1 MRTIHCLY
9 LFLAGLLLSGLLA
22 CNSKPPDA
30 ATAEADAFA
39 ANNATLDA
47 YTSSKGL
54 ATVNQPSGLRYV
66 IIQSAPATAKQAA
79 LGDEVEFSYVQYVVK
94 SANDAGTLAVRDS
107 LIDTTHA
114 TRPAFVPFFDK
125 ALIPGLQEGLLLLRE
140 GAKATLLMPA
150 RLAFGAQGSVNGTI
164 IANTPVRIDVTLKR
178 SRSETQQINE
188 YIARSKLTVT
198 DSTTSGLR
206 LVKMKSKPTGD
217 SIRNSATL
225 DLRFNGGILR
235 SATAID
241 STAGN
246 VTRPYTVGQTASG
259 SILSTEGFR
268 QGLAKLRVGERAILI
283 FPSSLGYTSKG
294 YIQDGTNVFLIAP
307 NAPLRIDVEVVSV
320 R

>member
-9 LFLAGLLLSGLLA
+9 MFLGGLLLGSLVA
-22 CNSKPPDA
+22 CNSQAPDA
-30 ATAEADAFA
+30 ATAESDTFA
-39 ANNATLDA
+39 ANNVVLDA

-54 ATVNQPSGLRYV
+54 TTVGQPSGLRYV
-66 IIQSAPATAKQAA
+66 INQSANPAAKQAV
-79 LGDEVEFSYVQYVVK
+79 LGDEIEISYVQYVIK
-94 SANDAGTLAVRDS
+94 TNPGTLAVRDS
-107 LIDTTHA
+107 LIDTTFA
-114 TRPAFVPFFDK
+114 TRSAFVPFFDR

-140 GAKATLLMPA
+140 GSRATLLLPA

-164 IANTPVRIDVTLKR
+164 PPNTPIRIDATLKR

-188 YIARSKLTVT
+188 YIARNKLTVT

-206 LVKMKSKPTGD
+206 LIKLKSNPTGD

-225 DLRFNGGILR
+225 DLRFNGGMLR

-246 VTRPYTVGQTASG
+246 VTRPYTVGQPATSRILTTA
-259 SILSTEGFR
+259 GFR
-268 QGLAKLRVGERAILI
+268 LGLTRLRVGERATLI
-283 FPSSLGYTSKG
+283 FPSSLGYTSQG
-294 YIQDGTNVFLIAP
+294 LIQNGTFLIPP
-307 NAPLRIDVEVVSV
+307 NAPLRIEVEVVSA